1 MLMLELRRRAG
12 LGASVAVLAAIGGA
26 QARVDGWTIQRV
38 SVSDT
43 GAISNGTND
52 GVVVSGDGRFVGFS
66 STGSNLVPNDTN
78 GVRDGFLVDWRA
90 HHIERVTVGSA
101 DQQTNGSASIG
112 KPSFD
117 GRFVPFG
124 SKASNLDPADPDSII
139 DGYIRDRQTH
149 TTILVSPRFVAGVQK
164 KEAFLQDMS
173 ADGRFA
179 VLATY
184 SEDLIPGDTNGY
196 PDIYVFDTQT
206 RTYQIASTNELG
218 EIGNYYSGHPSI
230 SPDGRYVGFYTSA
243 WNLVPFFGHSP
254 SFSVPVLKDLLTGE
268 IDAVHVQASGK
279 PSYSTAGGTLAI
291 SRGGRFVA
299 YETFGYEYGS
309 IGGPYGFMSA
319 FVRDMHRP
327 LAENA
332 GLTVP
337 GGRANHDMRYLT
349 MSADTRFVAMSSPA
363 TNVTPV
369 DGSDSDVFLRDR
381 TLETTMM
388 LNLGDQ
394 GQLPNE
400 GVAPYPKISDDGLV
414 GAFESNAN
422 NLIKNSPAGGWQI
435 YVVSRD
441 FSEPG
446 HYCSTVP
453 TPTGCTLRI
462 DSTSLD
468 GPERPSGPAL
478 CIRDAPTASHALLC
492 YSING
497 PAMLPYGASGW
508 LCIRAPFAKLGLIPS
523 GTCAPCGAEFAFD
536 FANWIDSG
544 ADPQLVP
551 GGIVYLQAWVSD
563 PSHTSHG
570 TLTDALAFRLQ
581 P

>member
-1 MLMLELRRRAG
+1 MFVLDLRRCAG
-12 LGASVAVLAAIGGA
+12 LGACIGLLAAIGGA

-139 DGYIRDRQTH
+139 DGYIRDRHTH
-149 TTILVSPRFVAGVQK
+149 TTILVSPRFVSGVQK

-218 EIGNYYSGHPSI
+218 EIGNSYSSKPSI
-230 SPDGRYVGFYTSA
+230 SPDGRYVGFYTGAS
-243 WNLVPFFGHSP
+243 NLVPLFGHST
-254 SFSVPVLKDLLTGE
+254 SSKPVLKDMFGGKLA
-268 IDAVHVQASGK
+268 AVHVQTTGAPAYTG
-279 PSYSTAGGTLAI
+279 AGGTLAI
-291 SRGGRFVA
+291 STDGRFVA
-299 YETFGYEYGS
+299 YETNGIEFGHES
-309 IGGPYGFMSA
+309 GPHAGFTSA
-319 FVRDMHRP
+319 YVRDMHRP

-381 TLETTMM
+381 VLETTMV

-446 HYCSTVP
+446 HYCHTVP
-453 TPTGCTLRI
+453 TPTDCTLRI

-478 CIRDAPTASHALLC
+478 CIRDAPAASRALLF

-508 LCIRAPFAKLGLIPS
+508 LCIRAPFAKLGLLPS
-523 GTCAPCGAEFAFD
+523 GTSAACGGEFAFD
-536 FANWIDSG
+536 FADWIDSG

-551 GGIVYLQAWVSD
+551 GEIVYLQAWVSD
-563 PSHTSHG
+563 PSHTAHG
-570 TLTDALAFRLQ
+570 TLTDALAFRLL